1 MSKVTIEE
9 AYAAAQKLIRPWIV
23 AFLCSMIL
31 NLVFALMLVTAETTS
46 ESYVDADTITAE
58 GFSSA
63 ASVKE

>member
-1 MSKVTIEE
+1 MSKVTVEE
-9 AYAAAQKLIRPWIV
+9 AYAAAQKLIKPWIA

-46 ESYVDADTITAE
+46 ESYVDADELSASS
-58 GFSSA
+58 FSSV